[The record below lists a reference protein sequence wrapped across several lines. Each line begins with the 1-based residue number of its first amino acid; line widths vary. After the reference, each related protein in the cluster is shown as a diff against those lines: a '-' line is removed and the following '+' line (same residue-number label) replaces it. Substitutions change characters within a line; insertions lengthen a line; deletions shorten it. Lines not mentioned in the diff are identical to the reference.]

1 MPQPAERVP
10 RPRVAGRPA
19 PAAGAAP
26 GLLRLRLAALDVG
39 HGQPRLGARPRLQ
52 QVRVLA
58 GEQAALPGAGPHDAA
73 GQCRMSELL
82 DNVLMHSATLIVVSS
97 PTEVGILVP

>member
-1 MPQPAERVP
+1 MPEPAERVP

-26 GLLRLRLAALDVG
+26 GLLRLRLSALDVG
-39 HGQPRLGARPRLQ
+39 HGQPRLGARPLQ

-73 GQCRMSELL
+73 GQCRME
-82 DNVLMHSATLIVVSS
+82 DV
-97 PTEVGILVP
+97 